1 MSENINDL
9 LKERASLYGPTG
21 CKDTTAALDV
31 LCKGRPE
38 LYTRLIKCGFFYSWF
53 LILGKLVR
61 AIYSPEN
68 PDHWR
73 DICGYAKLVL
83 NDLENS
89 PKS

>member
-1 MSENINDL
+1 MSEDIANL
-9 LKERASLYGPTG
+9 LSERASLYGPTG
-21 CKDTTAALDV
+21 WKDTTEAVEV
-31 LCKGRPE
+31 LCKGHPE
-38 LYTRLIKCGFFYSWF
+38 VYARLIRYGFFFNWV
-53 LILGKLVR
+53 LILSKLVR